1 MPLWNYFS
9 PFIYFSGQHGRK
21 LSQGVWTVKLR
32 YLLAP
37 ELLRQI
43 LYMKS
48 NKYEWLNMEQFSK
61 SLKLRLAA
69 QTWLGSWKLHKTA
82 LGQANCESIIFVFKE
97 KKKRKKKLVLDSFSL
112 SNMNVC
118 LIRCF
123 IFFSPSSGFPPSR
136 ELHDDRKAFLK
147 GQWERGVVDGWFPF
161 LLNGN

>member
-9 PFIYFSGQHGRK
+9 PFIYFDGQHSRK

-97 KKKRKKKLVLDSFSL
+97 KKKGRKSCCWIASL
-112 SNMNVC
+112 YPAWMCAWSAA
-118 LIRCF
+118 L
-123 IFFSPSSGFPPSR
+123 FFSHPP
-136 ELHDDRKAFLK
+136 LDFLPQ
-147 GQWERGVVDGWFPF
+147 GNCMMTERPF
-161 LLNGN
+161 